1 MGGNALV
8 ESHGIKSER
17 MNKKVYTELEN
28 YIVSILTKLGVNF
41 RTVKYYHE
49 KDDFGDL
56 DIVVSREDNAVSKI
70 RKFFHEHNIKHT
82 NEFREDQNVSIFSA
96 LFNGDRHQ
104 VDFMFVDKPELQSA
118 SEYYSYNDIW
128 NLLGKIIKTYDY
140 KLGWNGLLYTYRNGN
155 HYKEDIVLTYNL
167 LTALEILGLDWKRY
181 QKGFKN
187 YDEMFEYV
195 TSCKAFDKSKFA
207 LENLNHRNRV
217 RDRKR
222 KTYNLFLQYIED
234 KDYGNDVIPL
244 PHPTKVFPLLSAKI
258 RSLDNKFKDKNR
270 AKEII
275 NGNIVRNVTGL
286 DGKDINKILTTFRVR
301 YDVDAILK
309 MKPELVESHIK
320 EIVKEL
326 GL

>member
-17 MNKKVYTELEN
+17 MDKKVYTELEN
-28 YIVSILTKLGVNF
+28 YIVSILTKLDVNF
-41 RTVKYYHE
+41 KTVKYYHE

-56 DIVVSREDNAVSKI
+56 DIVVSRSKDSVAKI
-70 RKFFHEHNIKHT
+70 RKFFHENNIKHT

-96 LFNGDRHQ
+96 LFNGDKHQ
-104 VDFMFVDKPELQSA
+104 VDFMFVSQYELLSA

-128 NLLGKIIKTYDY
+128 NLLGKIVKTYDY

-155 HYKEDIVLTYNL
+155 HYKEDIVLTYDIKV
-167 LTALEILGLDWKRY
+167 ALSILGLSITRY
-181 QKGFKN
+181 WQGFNN

-195 TSCKAFDKSKFA
+195 TSCKAFDKTKFA

-222 KTYNLFLQYIED
+222 KTYNLFLQYIEHKEFD
-234 KDYGNDVIPL
+234 HEIVPL
-244 PHPTKVFPLLSAKI
+244 PLPTEKFVGLQEKI
-258 RSLDNKFKDKNR
+258 DELDNKFKDKNR

-301 YDVDAILK
+301 YDVNAILK